1 LEKKHVVENETEERV
16 HLVDFEDKE
25 ECEEETLENENV
37 VENDA
42 EDLVQLVDFEEMQW
56 WCEEIDVV
64 ENDA

>member
-42 EDLVQLVDFEEMQW
+42 EDLVQLVDFK
-56 WCEEIDVV
+56 
-64 ENDA
+64 